1 MAVPTNLQ
9 IGMVRRNSASAHK
22 QRRKVNLIEAI
33 KAIKLRAIC
42 SKLRRKS
49 LSTVKMQQ
57 KTKNL
62 LAIQLCFENYD
73 YFCIQNLTILQMNN
87 H

>member
-1 MAVPTNLQ
+1 MQKPTLHLVAPMAVPTNSQ
-9 IGMVRRNSASAHK
+9 IGMVRRNLASAHHPK
-22 QRRKVNLIEAI
+22 RKDNLIEAI

-57 KTKNL
+57 KAKNNRS
-62 LAIQLCFENYD
+62 F
-73 YFCIQNLTILQMNN
+73 
-87 H
+87 